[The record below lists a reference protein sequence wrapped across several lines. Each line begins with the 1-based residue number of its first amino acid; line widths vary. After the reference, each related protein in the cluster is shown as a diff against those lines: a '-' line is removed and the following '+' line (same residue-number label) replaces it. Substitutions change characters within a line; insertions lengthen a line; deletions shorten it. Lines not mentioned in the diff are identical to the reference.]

1 MQFSLLK
8 VWFYFH
14 VTKSSLVQASN
25 KRIFLSMRVIQLP
38 SALVLKHIADCLEV
52 SADYLLGDGEQT
64 IKDTA
69 LFDNLSKLIL

>member
-1 MQFSLLK
+1 
-8 VWFYFH
+8 
-14 VTKSSLVQASN
+14 
-25 KRIFLSMRVIQLP
+25 MRVIQLP

-69 LFDNLSKLIL
+69 LFDQFKQIDSLNEQDKNALVQVIENYLLAIKTKRAFA